1 MVSFET
7 EAIFDT
13 GKVEKER
20 RKWKREGAVWL
31 CERER
36 GKKGIRTLSVR
47 LTSNIVVLQYYI
59 YVFNPKLKNRIKM
72 EKL

>member
-1 MVSFET
+1 MT
-7 EAIFDT
+7 L
-13 GKVEKER
+13 GKWRKRGGSGRER
-20 RKWKREGAVWL
+20 ERSGLA
-31 CERER
+31 RER

-72 EKL
+72 VKL